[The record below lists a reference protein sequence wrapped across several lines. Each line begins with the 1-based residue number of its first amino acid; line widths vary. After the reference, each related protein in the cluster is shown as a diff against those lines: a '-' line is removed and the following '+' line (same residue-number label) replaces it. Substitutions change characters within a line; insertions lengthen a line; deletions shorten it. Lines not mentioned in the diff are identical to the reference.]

1 MPKVVKKKVTTRST
15 SPTKARRPKP
25 RMEGGVTDKQRIAAK
40 DKGEGLP
47 RPRQIQPSSEGS
59 ESKEEEE
66 EEEEEAANPDKVN
79 VILPLEGDG
88 SQSKD
93 GRGFFQ
99 NGKPRGRLPA
109 LPDEGEMNGV
119 ETLRSPESIE
129 ALATQPESSFR
140 KFDETIYGP
149 PARTRSPSPEMLP
162 IEENYVGE
170 EALTDKGPLHNGVS
184 SLPQQGPITPTM
196 NMSDDTASAFV
207 DKDSSPLR
215 AGLNQIPIV
224 PQNPIQA
231 STPISNPDEGEF
243 QGMKTQRS
251 SSPNGTRPLD
261 VIKENYVGEEAL
273 TDKGPLHN
281 GVSSLPQQGP
291 ITPTMNMSDDT
302 ANAFVDKESSPLRA
316 GLNQIPIVPPKI
328 HQEPAPP
335 KQQSTEEPAP
345 PKQQS
350 TEEPLPEKDP
360 QETMTVGTMKE
371 FLMSRVLRTEGTGIE
386 AKDLYVTAKQLNA
399 GNTYFAKR
407 AEILNPENQHLNVI
421 IVHLEKLYNYMRDN
435 GYTAVYPDTT
445 PIESLPEHSINL
457 TNLINGFLVT
467 LYGANYED
475 KLADPIH
482 ESDVGKNIALA
493 FKYFKPSEIAARLS
507 EQEIGTGTLDKIAKL
522 INGPRVK
529 YITEMYRDGETTYNR
544 AQSGLEKPL
553 MDQEQFDT
561 ATKLLAKDI
570 ISLVMLYPEGS
581 DRNNILTNVLPAL
594 FEASD
599 MSKTDKEAAMTEF
612 LNLIQLKGT
621 GNTTAKIGGS
631 DTDTNL
637 LPFAEEIIRPVI
649 KKIVKEEMIENLKQS
664 GYYDE
669 IVRNIME
676 TSQQSFSHIIPEAA
690 GNTGKNANV
699 NGDDGDDGD
708 EGDENGPEEP
718 ETVNNQNDSGADAER
733 VAAAVVTEALRQSV
747 APTAG
752 GGQDMPSTAIPDP
765 LVRVKEL
772 QKKLKD
778 VNTKWRDLKA
788 GFDEVGASMTSF
800 YKWLYNSDENSYDAF
815 KTTYT
820 DSWIGKITGFEKRSR
835 DDLDAI
841 RAVLEGLMEKEG
853 GLSDELRH
861 SIGNSINAALDDE
874 VNVKPDAEVK
884 VPDSGDVNLA
894 ALYKQFINK
903 ASNLY
908 NQTKAFIQKFETV
921 VKNNNE
927 LQKQQR
933 QQPTGYGMGGP
944 PVMIAPLQIPEVNY
958 IKPLDLIASFKEIIE
973 TGKNDVLKSAED
985 NVKQAVAAVT
995 KLKNQIKDTKEATQ
1009 KAGLEKQLEKAQL
1022 AQDAAE
1028 KAKNDIP
1035 ASQNVTSIM
1044 SFIKARQQKLDAVF
1058 AKLALEFKKQS
1069 SPALAL
1075 TANDN
1080 MFAKIL
1086 NEYLTKKSLAPD
1098 AEFLEREKLVESLHA
1113 NQLVPKDVL
1122 KVNRMDKVV
1131 FVFLTLFMRLF
1142 CLTVIESMVE
1152 RGYIKTITAAT
1163 FGLFGL
1169 YTLIFIA
1176 FTMMVNIDLY
1186 RLRIV
1191 FNMLNMHANGGY
1203 VYMHLG
1209 LLWLFGCFI
1218 YLVLSNMNVFSTG
1231 MKVTAISEYEKQV
1244 LISKIE
1250 LLSLI
1255 VWALLTIVIVLM

>member
-1 MPKVVKKKVTTRST
+1 M
-15 SPTKARRPKP
+15 
-25 RMEGGVTDKQRIAAK
+25 
-40 DKGEGLP
+40 
-47 RPRQIQPSSEGS
+47 
-59 ESKEEEE
+59 
-66 EEEEEAANPDKVN
+66 
-79 VILPLEGDG
+79 
-88 SQSKD
+88 
-93 GRGFFQ
+93 
-99 NGKPRGRLPA
+99 
-109 LPDEGEMNGV
+109 
-119 ETLRSPESIE
+119 
-129 ALATQPESSFR
+129 
-140 KFDETIYGP
+140 TI
-149 PARTRSPSPEMLP
+149 
-162 IEENYVGE
+162 
-170 EALTDKGPLHNGVS
+170 
-184 SLPQQGPITPTM
+184 
-196 NMSDDTASAFV
+196 
-207 DKDSSPLR
+207 
-215 AGLNQIPIV
+215 
-224 PQNPIQA
+224 
-231 STPISNPDEGEF
+231 
-243 QGMKTQRS
+243 
-251 SSPNGTRPLD
+251 GT
-261 VIKENYVGEEAL
+261 I
-273 TDKGPLHN
+273 
-281 GVSSLPQQGP
+281 
-291 ITPTMNMSDDT
+291 
-302 ANAFVDKESSPLRA
+302 
-316 GLNQIPIVPPKI
+316 
-328 HQEPAPP
+328 
-335 KQQSTEEPAP
+335 
-345 PKQQS
+345 
-350 TEEPLPEKDP
+350 
-360 QETMTVGTMKE
+360 KE
-371 FLMSRVLRTEGTGIE
+371 FLMNRVLRTEGTGTE

-399 GNTYFAKR
+399 STLFAKHT
-407 AEILNPENQHLNVI
+407 EIYKPENQHLNVI
-421 IVHLEKLYNYMRDN
+421 IGHLEKLYKYMRDN
-435 GYTAVYPDTT
+435 GYTAVYPDNS
-445 PIESLPEHSINL
+445 ESIPEHSIRL
-457 TNLINGFLVT
+457 TPLIDEYLVT
-467 LYGANYED
+467 LYGTKYET

-493 FKYFKPSEIAARLS
+493 FKYYKPSEIAARLS
-507 EQEIGTGTLDKIAKL
+507 EQEIGASTLDKIAKL

-529 YITEMYRDGETTYNR
+529 YITEMYTDGETMYNR

-553 MDQEQFDT
+553 MDQEQFDI
-561 ATKLLAKDI
+561 ATKLLAIDI

-581 DRNNILTNVLPAL
+581 ERNNILKNVLPAL

-664 GYYDE
+664 GYYEE

-699 NGDDGDDGD
+699 NGDDGEED
-708 EGDENGPEEP
+708 DENGPEEP
-718 ETVNNQNDSGADAER
+718 ETGANENDSGADAEP
-733 VAAAVVTEALRQSV
+733 VATAVVAEALKKSV
-747 APTAG
+747 AQTAG
-752 GGQDMPSTAIPDP
+752 GGQDMPATTTPDP
-765 LVRVKEL
+765 LERVKAL

-820 DSWIGKITGFEKRSR
+820 DSWISKITGFEKRSR

-861 SIGNSINAALDDE
+861 SISNSINAALDDE

-973 TGKNDVLKSAED
+973 TGENDVLKAAED
-985 NVKQAVAAVT
+985 NVKQAEAAVT
-995 KLKNQIKDTKEATQ
+995 KLENQIKALKETEATQ

-1022 AQDAAE
+1022 AQATAV
-1028 KAKNDIP
+1028 KAKNAP
-1035 ASQNVTSIM
+1035 PSQNVTSIM